1 MSVATI
7 REIIAHSPE
16 ELVQEFDSL
25 KVDERGIGIMSPK
38 GFFHVLRLR
47 SLKSPAANILKQEIL
62 SVGGECATSRSVVL
76 GDPEPQDVIVMG
88 TRRQLAQLGS
98 RLKAQPFGLKQA
110 AGRIED
116 FLKKTTRPSRPVDSL
131 LLALSG
137 DPSRY
142 PLIMGILNVTPDS
155 FSDGNAYPDTSAAI
169 CHGTTLFERGAEI
182 VDVGGEST
190 RPGSGPVSTED
201 ELRRVLPVI
210 AGLCKQTDR
219 PVSVDTTKAQVAREA
234 LEAGAALINDV
245 SAGRNDPQMFEVA
258 AQAGCLLIL
267 MHMQGKPKTMQQ
279 NPHYDYLM
287 DELHRFFDERLT
299 QAMKAGVKEE
309 RIILDPG
316 IGFGKRREDN
326 YEILRRLGEL
336 RIFGRP
342 VTVGVSRKSFLQSE
356 LGETPRDRLEESVA
370 AGTIAMVNGADIL
383 RVHDVVPT
391 LKSRIVFQRLM
402 GRV

>member
-1 MSVATI
+1 MATI
-7 REIIAHSPE
+7 REIIAYTPE

-47 SLKSPAANILKQEIL
+47 SLKSPAANILKQEMI

-88 TRRQLAQLGS
+88 TRRQLAKLGS

-116 FLKKTTRPSRPVDSL
+116 FLKKTTKSSRRADSL
-131 LLALSG
+131 LLTLTG
-137 DPSRY
+137 EPSRY

-155 FSDGNAYPDTSAAI
+155 FSDGNAYIDTSAAVS
-169 CHGTTLFERGAEI
+169 HGMTLFEQGGEI

-190 RPGSGPVSTED
+190 RPGSESVSTEE
-201 ELRRVLPVI
+201 ELGRVLPVI
-210 AGLCKQTDR
+210 TRLREQTDR
-219 PVSVDTTKAQVAREA
+219 PISIDTTKAQVAREA
-234 LEAGAALINDV
+234 LEAGATLINDV
-245 SAGRNDPQMFEVA
+245 SAGRHDPQMFEVA
-258 AQAGCLLIL
+258 AQAECLLIL

-287 DELHRFFDERLT
+287 DELHGFFDERLT
-299 QAMKAGVKEE
+299 QAAKAGVKEE
-309 RIILDPG
+309 QIILDPG
-316 IGFGKRREDN
+316 IGFGKRRGDN

-342 VTVGVSRKSFLQSE
+342 VAVGVSRKSFLQSE
-356 LGETPRDRLEESVA
+356 LGEMPRDRLEESIA

-383 RVHDVVPT
+383 RVHDVVPA
-391 LKSRIVFQRLM
+391 LKSRIVSRRLM
-402 GRV
+402 GSV